1 MPVYIEWSRS
11 SKAGLNFRAAYEFI
25 KDTYCGYHTTTKP
38 EGEVNGGDLASSGL
52 KLNQYYQQKC
62 TWILNSVTDR
72 QVTIEV
78 RSTQNRKNN
87 YFSLYIF
94 FFFKFLDYKANFH
107 SILEQTKAPILSFSQ
122 REKKKYIFLDYSC
135 ILVLHTIQTCQV
147 SSSNFS
153 ILAHLNR
160 DPPIHRQAIQQQI
173 KGGYLPTPRFVPFP
187 AIQRRISFN
196 SSLGYSAGISIRAI
210 EPGHGREPNR
220 KAAVEGTGLNRKEK
234 RKRKKVRLRKRG
246 WTSRTNGRQDWR
258 LKRPLDDAG
267 QRWTKRE
274 LVFKDALASLSPSI
288 SFFCPCSLVFS
299 GFPSTS
305 FRAEKQTRE
314 RGKETKLLQRSQK
327 RLSHIGLFL
336 SRVFFY
342 SLGFFSKSSVCFRSQ
357 LSISNGSNLINYRS
371 SWIIFNNS
379 ISFYW

>member
-107 SILEQTKAPILSFSQ
+107 SILEQTKAPILSFSE

-135 ILVLHTIQTCQV
+135 ILVLHTIQTCQI

-258 LKRPLDDAG
+258 LKRRCRTTMD
-267 QRWTKRE
+267 RE
-274 LVFKDALASLSPSI
+274 
-288 SFFCPCSLVFS
+288 
-299 GFPSTS
+299 GT
-305 FRAEKQTRE
+305 
-314 RGKETKLLQRSQK
+314 
-327 RLSHIGLFL
+327 GL
-336 SRVFFY
+336 
-342 SLGFFSKSSVCFRSQ
+342 
-357 LSISNGSNLINYRS
+357 
-371 SWIIFNNS
+371 
-379 ISFYW
+379 